1 MLWQV
6 ILTGPALLEKILS
19 KAENVSAPGPW
30 FRMERMLHMILGDL
44 IAELRQDYGLNQK
57 DLADILKVSVATISH
72 YESEKSFPDLATLVK
87 LADYFGVSTDYL
99 LGRTRLRMD
108 FETFRREVKLTD
120 GTTTSMDQ
128 VMQKFIKLSDRSQA
142 DIVNLMNLFLL
153 RDDLR
158 YRGIIHQN
166 SFE

>member
-1 MLWQV
+1 
-6 ILTGPALLEKILS
+6 
-19 KAENVSAPGPW
+19 
-30 FRMERMLHMILGDL
+30 MILGDL